1 MRVLVYSTRPYDREM
16 LEAANQG
23 RHELLFT
30 SSSLDSHSAELAR
43 GFPAICLF
51 VNDVASA
58 EVLERLAEGG
68 TRMLAQRSTGY
79 NNIDMTA
86 AERLG
91 MTAMRVSYYSPYAVA
106 EHAVALLQGVN
117 RRIHRAYNRVRDNNF
132 LLDGLVGRDLHGK
145 TVGVFGTGKI
155 GTVFAT
161 IMKGFGCRLL
171 GYDIHENPECRD
183 LGMQYVSPD
192 ELVRESDIIS
202 LHLPLI
208 PETFHIINTHM
219 LAMMKPDV
227 ILINTSRGKLI
238 ETDALISALKDG
250 RIGGV
255 GLDVY
260 EEEEGLFFRD
270 FSQRIMLDDL
280 FARLI
285 SFPNVVVTAHQA
297 FLTNEALQTIAETT
311 IGNLSDFEDGRS
323 NDNVLKPL
331 KR

>member
-1 MRVLVYSTRPYDREM
+1 M
-16 LEAANQG
+16 AANQS

-30 SSSLDSHSAELAR
+30 SSSLDNHSVELAR
-43 GFPAICLF
+43 GFPAVCLF
-51 VNDVASA
+51 VNDEASA
-58 EVLERLAEGG
+58 DVLERLAEGG

-79 NNIDMTA
+79 NNIDLAA

-91 MTAMRVSYYSPYAVA
+91 ITVMRVSYYSPYAVA
-106 EHAVALLQGVN
+106 EHAVALLQSVN

-171 GYDIHENPECRD
+171 GYDIHENPECLE
-183 LGMQYVSPD
+183 LGMRYVSPD

-202 LHLPLI
+202 LHLPLL

-219 LAMMKPDV
+219 LAMMKPDA

-238 ETDALISALKDG
+238 ETDALIGALKDG

-297 FLTNEALQTIAETT
+297 FLTREALQTIAETT
-311 IGNLSDFEDGRS
+311 IKNLNDFEDGRE
-323 NDNVLKPL
+323 NDNILRPL